1 MKTNLGYGIVR
12 ETAFG
17 KTAAPTIILFTH
29 HDGRLRAKPVVLR
42 MTEFPEVTVEGVTE
56 DKDLFP
62 LILQLRVDPNIYLM
76 QDGDLFQEATSLVGL
91 N

>member
-1 MKTNLGYGIVR
+1 
-12 ETAFG
+12 
-17 KTAAPTIILFTH
+17 
-29 HDGRLRAKPVVLR
+29 

-76 QDGDLFQEATSLVGL
+76 QDGALFPEATSLVGL